1 MGSQMSRRLIC
12 ILSSNWR
19 GYPREWGRTFS
30 VSIAYVSRV
39 SRNKA
44 KKDAAQR
51 KGGVDAWANKPQLN
65 ETLDRQGTIA
75 LIPVAK
81 KYEEQKDKKNKEKPR
96 EDHLQTN

>member
-1 MGSQMSRRLIC
+1 MLC
-12 ILSSNWR
+12 
-19 GYPREWGRTFS
+19 
-30 VSIAYVSRV
+30 
-39 SRNKA
+39 NKA
-44 KKDAAQR
+44 KKDAVQR

-81 KYEEQKDKKNKEKPR
+81 KYEEQKDKKNKDRPR